1 MGFIQ
6 AKIVITYGSL
16 VGADVDVG
24 FGCRDVGRGPSS
36 QSAVVSQWEASSTAS
51 SVVVGLA
58 KMNKTKYLELEVAI
72 GKE

>member
-51 SVVVGLA
+51 SMVVAQMLEVSVE
-58 KMNKTKYLELEVAI
+58 MNKAK
-72 GKE
+72 